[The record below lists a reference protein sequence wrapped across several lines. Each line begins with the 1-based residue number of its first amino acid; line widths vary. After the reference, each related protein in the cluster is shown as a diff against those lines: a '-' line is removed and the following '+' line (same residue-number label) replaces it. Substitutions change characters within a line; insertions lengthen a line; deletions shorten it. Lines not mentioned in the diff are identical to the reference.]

1 MGYKIGRVYRITKND
16 DPTINYVGSTFSQLK
31 VRWSEHKNKKKNHCS
46 IRKYLDKYG
55 ADNFKIILIK
65 EYLVYADNQKDTKHL
80 RAYEQL
86 WINKFKLKKCC
97 INMKGTIEYLKLQ
110 RNRTRAKS
118 YYEKNKN
125 KVDCYRKEWTK
136 RNLEHIKQYKKENRI
151 KNSEHIKKRDKEYY
165 EKNKDRLKEKIEC
178 PICNSLIA
186 RYNLNGHQKTKK
198 CINASK

>member
-1 MGYKIGRVYRITKND
+1 M
-16 DPTINYVGSTFSQLK
+16 
-31 VRWSEHKNKKKNHCS
+31 
-46 IRKYLDKYG
+46 
-55 ADNFKIILIK
+55 
-65 EYLVYADNQKDTKHL
+65 
-80 RAYEQL
+80 
-86 WINKFKLKKCC
+86 
-97 INMKGTIEYLKLQ
+97 GTIEFLKLQ